1 MDKEL
6 LKQGQKRLSKQ
17 RNNRLWWEI
26 VTLIAVIVLAG
37 TMYKLT
43 YSAAAYAPDSTEGGV
58 QETNYAAEDEP
69 DADPQEEEQPDENG
83 ETVARAEEMLPL
95 DKYIADVTAD
105 SYSYIKD
112 GDEFLAKN
120 LRIEFEF
127 EDGKDLDVNS
137 VYAYT
142 CPDDIVIQDALL
154 NPEGGDK
161 DAYSMKFSDGT
172 LMGKYRLVKTDEG
185 KFQIVIHFTGKPGK
199 KVSGYV
205 QFNGTLKADSLK
217 DDGKIHVD
225 FTDEVELVA
234 DMSQIVNPS
243 DNVSVKYDIRAEK
256 KSSVDEKNNRINY
269 TVNIFSTK
277 GTPDKI
283 TLTDLLDN
291 SDGMLDADKLTITSI
306 VKEKC
311 KYWYAE
317 LNNGVSY
324 ESLRT
329 GGEELSVRPQNAAD
343 GHFTLELPG
352 LAKAEKDKNGVL
364 QGEFYTIE
372 YSYPLEQWAGGIKI
386 VSNEVTVTA
395 KNNKTGETV
404 TDTRKS
410 NSSVDHSYTL
420 AKSGSM
426 DSDREEITWTIRVNE
441 KEADI
446 AECNITDDMFGKVTP
461 EQIHITHA
469 DRKSVV

>member
-234 DMSQIVNPS
+234 DCEPF
-243 DNVSVKYDIRAEK
+243 R
-256 KSSVDEKNNRINY
+256 
-269 TVNIFSTK
+269 
-277 GTPDKI
+277 
-283 TLTDLLDN
+283 
-291 SDGMLDADKLTITSI
+291 
-306 VKEKC
+306 
-311 KYWYAE
+311 
-317 LNNGVSY
+317 
-324 ESLRT
+324 
-329 GGEELSVRPQNAAD
+329 
-343 GHFTLELPG
+343 
-352 LAKAEKDKNGVL
+352 
-364 QGEFYTIE
+364 
-372 YSYPLEQWAGGIKI
+372 
-386 VSNEVTVTA
+386 
-395 KNNKTGETV
+395 
-404 TDTRKS
+404 
-410 NSSVDHSYTL
+410 
-420 AKSGSM
+420 
-426 DSDREEITWTIRVNE
+426 
-441 KEADI
+441 
-446 AECNITDDMFGKVTP
+446 
-461 EQIHITHA
+461 
-469 DRKSVV
+469 